1 MKITKKYLKTLIENE
16 IKEAQNTEIIDLL
29 KNNPQAEIIND
40 ELKNLRI
47 PHFIIDDI
55 LLKAFSG
62 DGYVK

>member
-29 KNNPQAEIIND
+29 KNNPQAQIIND